1 MNQERPSRSTVT
13 THKFTLSCIL
23 VSPLLITNFTNWN
36 LKYWIW
42 NKPLDTFSSTEAYH
56 CKKSTTRSSRPEMFR
71 VKDVL
76 KICNKF
82 TEEHLRQNVTSIKLQ
97 SNFIEKTFQHGCSP
111 VNMLHIFRTSFPK
124 NTSGRLLLPYNDFYI
139 IPRSDICSSSWW
151 LVFLSLIIFFITK
164 ILQFNI
170 SIMLWSFLYTIISLW
185 STLFLLQ

>member
-13 THKFTLSCIL
+13 THKFALSRIL

-82 TEEHLRQNVTSIKLQ
+82 TEEHFCQNVISIKLLC
-97 SNFIEKTFQHGCSP
+97 NFIEKTFQHGCSP

-139 IPRSDICSSSWW
+139 IPRSDICSSS
-151 LVFLSLIIFFITK
+151 
-164 ILQFNI
+164 
-170 SIMLWSFLYTIISLW
+170 
-185 STLFLLQ
+185 